1 MQVALRRDTEEP
13 PIKAHNRGL
22 RVAKIFVSV
31 LLATAAIVAVAVTV
45 WDAIRPTPTTGPG
58 EPETFTLGTSIL
70 VAGYVLFP
78 VLALL
83 ALGLLILA
91 LMLLAGAAA
100 ERRRAAKES
109 LPDDA
114 REASP

>member
-1 MQVALRRDTEEP
+1 VAR
-13 PIKAHNRGL
+13 
-22 RVAKIFVSV
+22 IFVSV
-31 LLATAAIVAVAVTV
+31 LLATAAIAAVAVTV
-45 WDAIRPTPTTGPG
+45 WYAIQPTPTTGPG
-58 EPETFTLGTSIL
+58 EPETFTLGMSIL

-83 ALGLLILA
+83 ALALLILA

-109 LPDDA
+109 LRDDA
-114 REASP
+114 REPSP